1 MDSVY
6 KFDPYAGLTPAEQKY
21 ILGVQANLWTEY
33 IRDLDYLEYMTLP
46 RLAAIAEIGWTYGGK
61 DYADFSDRMHSLA
74 KVYDAEGYKYG
85 KHMFVPETG
94 KVPESVGG
102 GTGATGSAAGTAE

>member
-61 DYADFSDRMHSLA
+61 MCIRDRARIAPL
-74 KVYDAEGYKYG
+74 V
-85 KHMFVPETG
+85 FETNA
-94 KVPESVGG
+94 S
-102 GTGATGSAAGTAE
+102 TDSAIRA